1 MTIDVHFKQME
12 ASDSLRDYTSE
23 KSEKLK
29 KYFDGKV
36 HATWNFRK
44 EHGEFI
50 SHCHVLGNHIDLFG
64 EGIAE
69 EAYATVDLAI
79 AKIEKQL
86 RRHKELVKDHH
97 RTETV
102 KISTTGDSSSA

>member
-12 ASDSLRDYTSE
+12 PSDSLRDYTAE
-23 KSEKLK
+23 KTEKLK

-50 SHCHVLGNHIDLFG
+50 SHCHVVGNHIDLFG

-86 RRHKELVKDHH
+86 RRHKEMVTDHH
-97 RTETV
+97 RTDTV
-102 KISTTGDSSSA
+102 KVDTTGDSSSA